1 MTGCG
6 GRVSTVRSVI
16 SIDDF
21 RAEVTEFLAA
31 NADEKRSEQRFV
43 WGQGPDK
50 VAMFEERDREAELE
64 LLAEAQKWRA
74 KRFDAGLGWITGPAG
89 YGGRELPVAYQRVY
103 DGLEARYEVPNQSFF
118 GIGLGMV
125 APTILAHGSEAAK
138 ERYLRA
144 MYRADIV
151 ACQLFSEP
159 GAGSDLASLQTRAE
173 RDGDEWLI
181 TGQKVWTSGAQYS
194 DIGEIIART
203 DPDLP
208 KHRGLTGFIVD
219 MRAPGVEIRPL
230 RQMTGGASF
239 NEVFFTEVRV
249 PDDHRLGDVNNG
261 WNVALTTLMNE
272 RAAIGAGGAGG
283 GGAGL
288 LTRAVEMTKAF
299 GLNGDPIVRQR
310 LAALIVKS
318 RVNQYTNQR
327 AMDKIRAGQTPGP
340 ELSIAKL
347 TGTQLSMALAEY
359 VSGVLG
365 PKLIADTGEWGTY
378 AWSQFVVGNP
388 GMRIAGGSDEVM
400 RNIVGERVLG
410 LPKEPGVDTTS
421 PFRELKVGT
430 QT

>member
-1 MTGCG
+1 M
-6 GRVSTVRSVI
+6 I

-21 RAEVTEFLAA
+21 RAEVTEFLNA
-31 NADEKRSEQRFV
+31 NAELKQAERRFV

-74 KRFDAGLGWITGPAG
+74 KRFDAGFGWITGPEEF
-89 YGGRELPVAYQRVY
+89 GGRALPASHQRAYDALEGRY
-103 DGLEARYEVPNQSFF
+103 DVPNQGFF

-125 APTILAHGSEAAK
+125 APTILAHGTPEAK
-138 ERYLRA
+138 EQYLRA

-151 ACQLFSEP
+151 GCQLFSEP
-159 GAGSDLASLQTRAE
+159 GAGSDLASLQTRAV
-173 RDGDEWLI
+173 RDGEEWVL

-203 DPDLP
+203 DADQP

-239 NEVFFTEVRV
+239 NEVFFTDVRI
-249 PDDHRLGDVNNG
+249 PDAHRLGDVNSG

-283 GGAGL
+283 GTSGL
-288 LTRAVEMTKAF
+288 LSRAVEMTKAF
-299 GLNGDPIVRQR
+299 GLNDDPLVRQR
-310 LAALIVKS
+310 LADLIVHS

-327 AMDKIRAGQTPGP
+327 ALDKIRAGQTPGP

-347 TGTQLSMALAEY
+347 AGTQLAMDLSDF
-359 VSGVLG
+359 VSSVLG
-365 PKLIADTGEWGTY
+365 PKLTADTGEWGTY

-410 LPKEPGVDTTS
+410 LPKEPGIDTTS
-421 PFRELKVGT
+421 PFRDLKVGT
-430 QT
+430 QA